1 MKVIYREKGCIFV
14 LSYSKPKSQNTQND
28 MQNNYCIIMAG
39 GVGSRFW
46 PFSKTDCP
54 KQFLDFFGTGRS
66 LLQITFDRFKDL
78 VPTEN
83 IYIVSNA
90 AYKDLII
97 SQLPSMNPNHI
108 LLEPMRRNT
117 APCIA
122 YATYKIKARCE
133 DANIIVV
140 PSDHL
145 ITDETEYIRVLRQGL
160 EFVDKNRQSLLTL
173 GMKPTRP
180 ETGYGYIQ
188 ITDGNSV
195 LRKVKTF
202 IEKPN
207 REIAEIF
214 LKSGEF
220 YWNSGMFL
228 WNMQAITK
236 AMEEYL
242 PEISVR
248 FAEGKNFY
256 NTDKEQEYIDT
267 IYPTCKNI
275 SIDYGIME
283 KSDDVYVLMAD
294 FGWSDLGTWQSLYD
308 LGYKDEKVNVSYKCL
323 KKVYDASDNIIVMP
337 EGNLAVIDG
346 LQGYLIAQYN
356 NVLLIC
362 RKDEEYKIRQFVADV
377 EAMPNGKK
385 FI

>member
-1 MKVIYREKGCIFV
+1 MRISIITVTQEGDNIAETLKNTIGGDIDMISRQDVERLFTEREAFIFIGAMGICVRTIAPLIGDKHTDPAVICVDSTGRNVISV
-14 LSYSKPKSQNTQND
+14 LSGHVGGANQLTREVAAAIGAMPVITTQSDNQGLWALDTIGEDFDWKAVPNNGMND
-28 MQNNYCIIMAG
+28 IITTFVNRRPTALWLET
-39 GVGSRFW
+39 R
-46 PFSKTDCP
+46 DR
-54 KQFLDFFGTGRS
+54 GT
-66 LLQITFDRFKDL
+66 
-78 VPTEN
+78 
-83 IYIVSNA
+83 
-90 AYKDLII
+90 
-97 SQLPSMNPNHI
+97 
-108 LLEPMRRNT
+108 
-117 APCIA
+117 
-122 YATYKIKARCE
+122 
-133 DANIIVV
+133 
-140 PSDHL
+140 DHL
-145 ITDETEYIRVLRQGL
+145 EE
-160 EFVDKNRQSLLTL
+160 
-173 GMKPTRP
+173 TRP

-228 WNMQAITK
+228 WNMQAITE
-236 AMEEYL
+236 ALEEYL

-248 FAEGKNFY
+248 FAEGKDFY

-283 KSDDVYVLMAD
+283 KSDNVYVLMAD

-308 LGYKDEKVNVSYKCL
+308 LGYKDEKGNVSYKCL